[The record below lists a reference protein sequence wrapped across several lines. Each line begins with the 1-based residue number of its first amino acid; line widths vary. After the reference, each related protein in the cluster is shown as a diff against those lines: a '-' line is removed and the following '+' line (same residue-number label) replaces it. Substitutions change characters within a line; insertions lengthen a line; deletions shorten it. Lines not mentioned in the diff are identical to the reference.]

1 MDQVTIEKPKL
12 SAATWLGLTLI
23 SDTDVLR
30 SKSVRGGSVV
40 KGPPGVVEMENLL
53 FVPGWRC
60 LFTKDG
66 RRVEETVSLGSYPG
80 IRPITAAK
88 LAKHDPPETPVRAE
102 QVIDEVVT
110 FGGPTIPHYGHH
122 LTDGMAR
129 KWWSDDNPSLITA
142 PPSEYQNRL
151 YEMGTQRRLICPDR
165 PTLFRRVVVPLPSIL
180 SDGVIHDVHDLE
192 HRRIAENAMLMSDFD
207 PGARVYISRSRLN
220 GVRSVEG
227 EEQIEAL
234 LERAGYRI
242 VHPQELS
249 IPDQIAVFNRAQVI
263 VGCSGSAMHTSLFH
277 LGGPLKIVT
286 LCGPRFNRRFSLV
299 DRIKSYQATYVHCLT
314 LVERDARGA
323 IANVRVDMER
333 AVEGLKMAGV
343 I

>member
-1 MDQVTIEKPKL
+1 MDQFTIEKPKL

-30 SKSVRGGSVV
+30 SKSVMGGSVV

-66 RRVEETVSLGSYPG
+66 RRVEETVSFGSYPG

-110 FGGPTIPHYGHH
+110 FGGPTIPHYGHQ

-129 KWWSDDNPSLITA
+129 QWWRDDNPSLITA
-142 PPSEYQNRL
+142 PLSGYQL
-151 YEMGTQRRLICPDR
+151 ALAEMGSPRRIISPDR

-180 SDGVIHDVHDLE
+180 TDGVIHDVHDME
-192 HRRIAENAMLMSDFD
+192 HRRVAETALVRSDFH
-207 PGARVYISRSRLN
+207 PGPRIYVSRSRL
-220 GVRSVEG
+220 RSARCVDG
-227 EEQIEAL
+227 EQELEAL
-234 LERAGYRI
+234 LSRAGYQI
-242 VHPQELS
+242 IHPQDL
-249 IPDQIAVFNRAQVI
+249 PLADQIAAFNRARVI

-277 LGGPLKIVT
+277 LGGPLNIVT
-286 LCGPRFNRRFSLV
+286 LSGPRFNRRFSLV
-299 DRIKSYQATYVHCLT
+299 DRIKSYKATYVQCLGFT
-314 LVERDARGA
+314 ERDARGA
-323 IANVRVDMER
+323 ISSMNLDMAR
-333 AVEGLKMAGV
+333 AIEGLDIAGAL
-343 I
+343 